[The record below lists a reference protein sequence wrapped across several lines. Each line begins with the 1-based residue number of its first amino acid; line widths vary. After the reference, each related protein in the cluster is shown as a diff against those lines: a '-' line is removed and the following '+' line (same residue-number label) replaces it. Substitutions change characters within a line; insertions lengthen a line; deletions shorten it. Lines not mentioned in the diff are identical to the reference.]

1 VNQIRDSLIVGIDVS
16 LSNNVATFM
25 RDDGQEFARYFK
37 FPNDLPGAIEF
48 VKRLNSLIVT
58 HNFTHLK
65 IGIESTSLYWWHL
78 VEFLNSDNTGL
89 LLKPE
94 VYLLNPNRVDAFR
107 KGFPNLPKTDS
118 IDSWLIA
125 EIVRI
130 GRLSPNRPPDM
141 EYAPLQRLT
150 RFRCQLVESLITEKN
165 RALSLIFLK
174 FSSYSDKSQ
183 NPFSDIFG
191 KTSLNLIE
199 NFTPEEIANTRVED
213 LIKFI
218 SYSSK
223 NHFSEEETIK
233 YVEELNKLT
242 RRAYKLNPKLLDTVS
257 VTLTM
262 TLENVRYFESQIKKI
277 NKVIER
283 EFSAFPQKQMLSL
296 VRGLGPVLSAGIVAE
311 IGDINRFRSE
321 RNLASYAGL
330 VWRKHQSGEY
340 EGDDT
345 PLTRSGNE
353 YLRYYLVEGANCL
366 RMHNAEYSKYY
377 NRKYQEARTH
387 HHKRALVLTARK
399 LVRLVFALLSKNQ
412 NLLGR
417 SR

>member
-1 VNQIRDSLIVGIDVS
+1 MNYISNSLIVGIDVS
-16 LSNNVATFM
+16 LSTNMATFM
-25 RDDGQEFARYFK
+25 RDDGQEFTRYFK
-37 FPNDLPGAIEF
+37 FSNDLSGAIEF
-48 VKRLNSLIVT
+48 AKRLNSLITT
-58 HNFTHLK
+58 HNFTQLK

-78 VEFLNSDNTGL
+78 VEFLNSDNSGL

-107 KGFPNLPKTDS
+107 KGLPNLPKTDS

-125 EIVRI
+125 EIVRT
-130 GRLSPNRPPDM
+130 GRLRPNRLPDM

-165 RALSLIFLK
+165 RALSLTFLK
-174 FSSYSDKSQ
+174 FSSYADKSQ

-191 KTSLNLIE
+191 KTSSNLVE
-199 NFTPEEIANTRVED
+199 NFTPEEIANTSVEN

-218 SYSSK
+218 SETSK
-223 NHFSEEETIK
+223 NHFSEEETIR

-242 RRAYKLNPKLLDTVS
+242 KKAYRLNPKLLDTVS

-283 EFSAFPQKQMLSL
+283 EFSAFPQKQILSL

-311 IGDINRFRSE
+311 IGDISRFKSDK
-321 RNLASYAGL
+321 NLASYAGL
-330 VWRKHQSGEY
+330 VWRKHQSGKF

-377 NRKYQEARTH
+377 NQKYQEARTH
-387 HHKRALVLTARK
+387 QHKRALVLTARK

-417 SR
+417 S